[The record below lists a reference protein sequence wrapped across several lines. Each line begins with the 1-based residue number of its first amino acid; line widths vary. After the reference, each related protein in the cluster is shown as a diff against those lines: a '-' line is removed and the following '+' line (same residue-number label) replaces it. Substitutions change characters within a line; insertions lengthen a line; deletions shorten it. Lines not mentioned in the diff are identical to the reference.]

1 MDDAALTEMINSR
14 VDALLQESIDR
25 IVEEIDR
32 RGFNL
37 AVDDDMRGLQTYL
50 SNSGAYPNPSFD
62 PSVHDLTSNAFWLRV
77 EDKNGRV
84 IGSHAERIYHCED
97 FIEEIIESDR
107 IWFGAGVSAPKETWR
122 TNLTRPAARIAGSVG
137 YAGGMFVQPDHRGSG
152 LALFLP
158 YLSRSLCL
166 RNYKTDWHT
175 GLIHLNIANSPI
187 PTSYYGYPRTAHIFS
202 GICPRTS
209 GGFKDV
215 HFCWMDRGES
225 IEKLRELPNHPRY
238 PVALPLLENA
248 M

>member
-1 MDDAALTEMINSR
+1 MDGATQTTITNFR
-14 VDALLQESIDR
+14 VNALLQESIDR
-25 IVEEIDR
+25 IIEEIAR

-37 AVDDDMRGLQTYL
+37 AVDDDMHGLQQYL

-62 PSVHDLTSNAFWLRV
+62 PNVHDLTSNAFWLRV

-84 IGSHAERIYHCED
+84 IASHAERIYKCQD
-97 FIEEIIESDR
+97 FVEEIIESDR
-107 IWFGAGVSAPKETWR
+107 IWFETGVPQAKETWR
-122 TNLTRPAARIAGSVG
+122 TDLTRPATIIAGSIG
-137 YAGGMFVQPDHRGSG
+137 YAGAMFVQPDHRGSG

-202 GICPRTS
+202 GTCPRTS

-215 HFCWMDRGES
+215 HLCWMDRGES
-225 IEKLRELPNHPRY
+225 IEKLCALPNHPRY
-238 PVALPLLENA
+238 PVALPLLESV